1 MKLVDWFVGWFDKI
15 KEDDMNWACGMC
27 GRVRITYRVLVGKPE
42 GKKDILEDLGV
53 DGRILNC
60 IS

>member
-1 MKLVDWFVGWFDKI
+1 LVGWFDKI

-27 GRVRITYRVLVGKPE
+27 GRVRITYRVLVGIPE

-53 DGRILNC
+53 DGRILNW
-60 IS
+60 ISHK